1 VWLASLRFASLRSA
15 QQRDKFRVE
24 KDYEAADGLIT
35 RVQML
40 VKTSVLVSDGR
51 LGVVIDDES
60 KLLFVHLVLAGEEG
74 DGEGGRRK
82 RELEGQWRWKKEN
95 SNFQLLPKILQA
107 TILKDL
113 ELRQIHKKTRHFEKA
128 DDILARVLKE
138 VREATGGRGG
148 LKLMEEE
155 EEEEEE
161 EERGGEG
168 TMPMT
173 MPPTKKMTRVVWV
186 EGKLDKILK
195 EKKDR
200 KKVKRKRGSR
210 GAKFSTIEE
219 AKIQI

>member
-1 VWLASLRFASLRSA
+1 
-15 QQRDKFRVE
+15 
-24 KDYEAADGLIT
+24 
-35 RVQML
+35 ML

-161 EERGGEG
+161 RGGEG